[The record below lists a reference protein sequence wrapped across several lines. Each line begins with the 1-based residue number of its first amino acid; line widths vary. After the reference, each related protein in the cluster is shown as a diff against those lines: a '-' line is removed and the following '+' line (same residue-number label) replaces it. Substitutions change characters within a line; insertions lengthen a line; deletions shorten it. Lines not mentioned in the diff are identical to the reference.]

1 MNDDNESDAR
11 ADKRRRLP
19 ARRGNRVLLTAGLAA
34 AATAVACLALLQSTA
49 GAAQTP
55 STAAPVADTQ
65 SVTQSQAEPA
75 AVSAAD
81 AADYTI
87 AIKDYAFAQKS
98 LTVKVGDTVKWTNE
112 DTAPHTVTTTSGPAS
127 FDSGN
132 LSKGQSF
139 SYTFTKAGTYD
150 YYCAVHPDMTA
161 KITVVDDSSGTS
173 GGTSTGGTSGGSTT
187 GGSTGGSSTGGD
199 TTGGSTSGG
208 DMGGMSGGS
217 TSGGSTGGG
226 TGGGT
231 GDECYSIQQS
241 LLPILQHINS
251 AHLGESPSQ
260 QVQDALALDSYI
272 KLHTVWIESI
282 ITPTVNGTGAT
293 LDQTLTVILQHIN
306 SAHLEE
312 SLGQQVADILNPD
325 AYIKTHTV
333 WAEHLLAPTES
344 YLTTSC

>member
-1 MNDDNESDAR
+1 MNDDNESDVR
-11 ADKRRRLP
+11 TGKRRRLP
-19 ARRGNRVLLTAGLAA
+19 TRRGNRVLLTAGLAA

-75 AVSAAD
+75 AANAAD

-98 LTVKVGDTVKWTNE
+98 LTVNVGDTVKWTNE

-161 KITVVDDSSGTS
+161 EITVVDDSSGTS
-173 GGTSTGGTSGGSTT
+173 GGTSTGGTSGGS
-187 GGSTGGSSTGGD
+187 STGGD

-208 DMGGMSGGS
+208 DMGGMSSGSTGSS
-217 TSGGSTGGG
+217 TSGGS

-251 AHLGESPSQ
+251 AHLEESPSQ
-260 QVQDALALDSYI
+260 QVQDALALDSYV